1 MGAPATDRVHVR
13 NTEPRDFAQIGE
25 RAVRLP
31 ERETLD
37 ARAAR
42 LAPADVPGGTVRRPR
57 PEADRVVGM
66 SASLIVRWECYDDF
80 DNWED
85 FTADGM
91 FTNHDPVHGRTMYGA
106 EVLVDPTLQGHGIG
120 GKLYA
125 ARRVLIERLGLPRI
139 RGAPACGATTA
150 MPTGCRRRIRRQGGP
165 RGDRRPDPQLPAPRR
180 LPRAGGGAALPGR
193 GTRDARL
200 CRPRRVAQP
209 EGGRADHVAD
219 RPTRFLQ
226 GTSRR
231 SSCGV
236 DRRDRRIATTERV
249 SASRRVIRAADRPA
263 ARGGSSIER
272 MSSRPR
278 EGTASTPRPMPIS
291 A

>member
-25 RAVRLP
+25 LCRRVYPNEKPWMP
-31 ERETLD
+31 EQLASHRRMFPAAQFVALD
-37 ARAAR
+37 R
-42 LAPADVPGGTVRRPR
+42 
-57 PEADRVVGM
+57 EADRVVGM

-139 RGAPACGATTA
+139 RGGARLRSYHRYAHGMSAAEYVVKVVHGEIDDQTLSFQLHEGFHVLA
-150 MPTGCRRRIRRQGGP
+150 VVPHYLGE
-165 RGDRRPDPQLPAPRR
+165 DPETL
-180 LPRAGGGAALPGR
+180 GYAALVEWLNP
-193 GTRDARL
+193 TVVE
-200 CRPRRVAQP
+200 PH
-209 EGGRADHVAD
+209 HVAD
-219 RPTRFLQ
+219 RPTRFLH
-226 GTSRR
+226 
-231 SSCGV
+231 
-236 DRRDRRIATTERV
+236 RDV
-249 SASRRVIRAADRPA
+249 AAQQL
-263 ARGGSSIER
+263 RGGS
-272 MSSRPR
+272 PR
-278 EGTASTPRPMPIS
+278 
-291 A
+291 